1 MDGKDAIIKRI
12 ISDAEKKAKLIIDGA
27 NTDADERLKEAEE
40 WANRYREAKEKELEK
55 NARLTLLRKLTV
67 AGLDVRKIILKA
79 KRECVSAVYENVYDK
94 LCSLPKK
101 DYLGLL
107 EKMLTAYAEEGDEV
121 VLSCD
126 EKITEKDLM
135 GLAVY
140 KDKKLSVRNEKGKF
154 VGGVM
159 LVGKTCDKDLSFKSF
174 VKENEEKYL
183 TEIYGKLFE
192 E

>member
-12 ISDAEKKAKLIIDGA
+12 ISDAEKRAKLIIDGA
-27 NTDADERLKEAEE
+27 NTDADERLKETEE
-40 WANRYREAKEKELEK
+40 WAKQYRETREKELEK
-55 NARLTLLRKLTV
+55 NARLTLSRKLTV

-79 KRECVSAVYENVYDK
+79 KRECVSAVYENVYYK

-101 DYLGLL
+101 DYLGLV

-135 GLAVY
+135 ELAVY